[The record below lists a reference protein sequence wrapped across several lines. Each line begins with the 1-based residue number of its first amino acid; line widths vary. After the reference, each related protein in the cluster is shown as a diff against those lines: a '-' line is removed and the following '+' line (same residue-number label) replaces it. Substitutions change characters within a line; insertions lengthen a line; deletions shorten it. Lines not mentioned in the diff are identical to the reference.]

1 MRFRMFL
8 IPLAVSAS
16 LLCGCGS
23 RAPLSPVSMNGSTVS
38 TGLSHHAGSASLASD
53 GAQHLEGVLGPGAL
67 YAIDVPAGWNGD
79 LVVWVHGYANPAA
92 PVALPNI
99 AGFRDFVLSQGF
111 AIAVSSF
118 SENGYAAAEAVRE
131 THQLSGVFADLV
143 GAPKRT
149 FLVGVS
155 LG

>member
-16 LLCGCGS
+16 LVYGCGS

-67 YAIDVPAGWNGD
+67 YAIDVPASWNGD
-79 LVVWVHGYANPAA
+79 LVVWVHGYTNPAT
-92 PVALPNI
+92 PVALPYISANNSRS
-99 AGFRDFVLSQGF
+99 GPPF
-111 AIAVSSF
+111 AI
-118 SENGYAAAEAVRE
+118 
-131 THQLSGVFADLV
+131 
-143 GAPKRT
+143 
-149 FLVGVS
+149 
-155 LG
+155 